1 MATYVKVPRSV
12 PGDQRSA
19 EITDVAA
26 GDQIDLVE
34 ILGKPAKRVKFVL
47 TADTDVVDYKINH
60 LRRLLQH
67 NESSADSTI
76 LVWSG
81 AAGYP
86 EYIVTGAEEVLS
98 VDGLE
103 IASIEIV
110 AVTLSVGTTIELVI
124 W

>member
-26 GDQIDLVE
+26 GDRIDLVDV
-34 ILGKPAKRVKFVL
+34 LGRPAQRVKFIM
-47 TADTDVVDYKINH
+47 TADTDTAEYKINH
-60 LRRLLQH
+60 LRRLPKH
-67 NESSADSTI
+67 NESSADTTV

-86 EYIVTGAEEVLS
+86 VYSFTGVEEILS
-98 VDGLE
+98 VEGLE
-103 IASIEIV
+103 IASIEIISL
-110 AVTLSVGTTIELVI
+110 TLSVGTTIELVV